1 MLRGAHRAA
10 VRRRARI
17 ARALVWLL
25 PLSWAAFAA
34 SVALRPEPGSFDAR
48 FDVVLYNLSFLLA
61 AAACWFRASGN
72 LLDRE
77 AWRTLGVGLAVY
89 AAGNVYGSLVVG
101 DQDTYPSLADVLW
114 LSYYLCAYVAIVLLV
129 RSRVPTFHRS
139 AWLDGAVGGCGAA
152 ALSAEFLF
160 SEVMDH
166 TDGRYPVV
174 ATNLAY
180 PVLQVLLIML
190 LVTTGYVVRS
200 RGWSWWLLTAGVA
213 VAFVGDVVFLY
224 QEAGGTYQEGGPLDL
239 TWPLGATLLG
249 LAALVRTQPSPAAR
263 EPVDAIAFPAVF
275 SLAALGLLVYGQA
288 HELNPVALVLAL
300 LTVGLGS
307 LRFLLTLREPTDP
320 SRRRVRLL
328 SDLRTALDREDLTL
342 HFQPKV
348 DLRTGTVTGVEALLR
363 WAHPRHGPIAPDEFL
378 GLAEQTNLMPDITRF
393 VLRLALVAATALGRA
408 GFPLTMS
415 VNLSSSDLM
424 DSGLPAR
431 VERLLVEHDLPA
443 ERLVVEVTENS
454 VMADRTR
461 ALGVL
466 RQLREGGV
474 RVSVDDYGTG
484 HASLAYL
491 RELPVDEL
499 KLDRSFLVG
508 VPHDIH
514 NAAIVRSTVELAHA
528 LDLSIVA
535 EGVED
540 ADCQAWLRRLGCDV
554 GQGFH
559 ISHPM
564 PFEDL
569 LSWLRTE
576 PADVADV
583 AEVAGSGPIA
593 HLLDPT
599 LVAPPT

>member
-1 MLRGAHRAA
+1 M
-10 VRRRARI
+10 
-17 ARALVWLL
+17 
-25 PLSWAAFAA
+25 
-34 SVALRPEPGSFDAR
+34 
-48 FDVVLYNLSFLLA
+48 
-61 AAACWFRASGN
+61 
-72 LLDRE
+72 
-77 AWRTLGVGLAVY
+77 
-89 AAGNVYGSLVVG
+89 
-101 DQDTYPSLADVLW
+101 
-114 LSYYLCAYVAIVLLV
+114 
-129 RSRVPTFHRS
+129 
-139 AWLDGAVGGCGAA
+139 
-152 ALSAEFLF
+152 
-160 SEVMDH
+160 
-166 TDGRYPVV
+166 
-174 ATNLAY
+174 
-180 PVLQVLLIML
+180 
-190 LVTTGYVVRS
+190 
-200 RGWSWWLLTAGVA
+200 
-213 VAFVGDVVFLY
+213 
-224 QEAGGTYQEGGPLDL
+224 
-239 TWPLGATLLG
+239 
-249 LAALVRTQPSPAAR
+249 
-263 EPVDAIAFPAVF
+263 AFPAVF
-275 SLAALGLLVYGQA
+275 SMGALGLLVYGQSGG
-288 HELNPVALVLAL
+288 LNVVALVLAL
-300 LTVGLGS
+300 LTVGLGA
-307 LRFLLTLREPTDP
+307 LRFLMTLREVRVLAESRREARTDDLTGLANRRLILEQLRTGLETGDGTVGLIVMDLDRFKEINDSLGHSAGDELLVAVGRRLAPVMPEGAGFGRTGGDEFAVVLAEASPWRALGVARRITEALRQPFVVAGASTVVEASLGIACAPQHGSDVETIMSCADIAMYRAKRGRTGVRVFEPDPADP

-363 WAHPRHGPIAPDEFL
+363 WDHPRHGSITPDEFL

-393 VLRLALVAATALGRA
+393 VLRRALVAATGLARA

-424 DSGLPAR
+424 DSGFPAR

-461 ALGVL
+461 ALAVL
-466 RQLREGGV
+466 RQLRDGGV

-540 ADCQAWLRRLGCDV
+540 ADCQGWLRQLGCDV

-564 PFEDL
+564 PFEGL
-569 LSWLRTE
+569 LAWLRTE
-576 PADVADV
+576 PADAPALGVGPVDRDSLV
-583 AEVAGSGPIA
+583 STDLSGWRAGPGSR
-593 HLLDPT
+593 
-599 LVAPPT
+599 